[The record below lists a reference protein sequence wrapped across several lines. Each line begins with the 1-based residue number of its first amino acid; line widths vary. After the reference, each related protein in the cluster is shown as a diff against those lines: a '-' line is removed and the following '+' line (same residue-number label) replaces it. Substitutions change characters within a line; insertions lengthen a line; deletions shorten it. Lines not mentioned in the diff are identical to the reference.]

1 MTQELQ
7 PDNQLFEYY
16 ELGGRQTQRVIQFLD
31 AGVPTPLNSL
41 SVWQPG
47 EDVNDLGESI
57 DQPMELME
65 GGDREGDTEGV
76 ELEVRGLEF
85 MDEEEEVD
93 ETEPESEGDE
103 SGWRA

>member
-1 MTQELQ
+1 M
-7 PDNQLFEYY
+7 
-16 ELGGRQTQRVIQFLD
+16 
-31 AGVPTPLNSL
+31 NSL

-57 DQPMELME
+57 DQPMELMG

-103 SGWRA
+103 SGWRAWEWCAVETVAFFNRGIRIRRQRKISETFEDVVWW